1 MRQRN
6 RPIAAPDLRALLGEL
21 RAPLEV
27 ASFLLGA
34 QQLRPLPPGDGH
46 PVMFLPGFGMG
57 EEALAPMARAIER
70 LGYAVYGWD
79 QGRNLGLRQ
88 RTAERLLERMDDLHR
103 RHACAVSLV
112 GWSAGGLY
120 ARELAHLRPE
130 RVRRVFTLGSPLQ
143 PHASGQALVE
153 MARQWFDAYL
163 AGRGE
168 VALAPQCDPLQVPCT
183 AIHSKSDGVVAWR
196 AAMQVDAPH
205 TENLEVDGTHLGL
218 GFNLAV
224 LRIIAERLPMAPA
237 DAVPSPPRKRR
248 RTPAE

>member
-1 MRQRN
+1 MPKSRS
-6 RPIAAPDLRALLGEL
+6 PIAAPDLRQLLGEL

-34 QQLRPLPPGDGH
+34 PQLRSLPPGDGH

-57 EEALAPMARAIER
+57 DEALSPMARAIER

-88 RTAERLLERMDDLHR
+88 RTAERVLERVLELHG

-120 ARELAHLRPE
+120 AREIARLRPD
-130 RVRRVFTLGSPLQ
+130 RVRCVFTLGSPLQ
-143 PHASGQALVE
+143 PHGSGPQLVDLC
-153 MARQWFDAYL
+153 RQWFDAFL
-163 AGRGE
+163 ATRGDP
-168 VALAPQCDPLQVPCT
+168 ALAPNNDALHVPCI

-196 AAMQVDAPH
+196 AALQPDAPH
-205 TENLEVDGTHLGL
+205 TENLEVDGSHLGL

-224 LRIIAERLPMAPA
+224 LRIIAERLAQEPA
-237 DAVPSPPRKRR
+237 TTLPTAPRKRR
-248 RTPAE
+248 RTVVR